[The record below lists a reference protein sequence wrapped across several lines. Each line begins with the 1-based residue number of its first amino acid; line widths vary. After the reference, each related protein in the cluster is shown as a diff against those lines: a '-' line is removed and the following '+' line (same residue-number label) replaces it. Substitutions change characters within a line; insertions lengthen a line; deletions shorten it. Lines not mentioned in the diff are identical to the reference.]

1 MWSGGRCW
9 SVVVVASSL
18 VTLEAVAWWWGPAA
32 EDLPGSWGMLQ
43 NMAEHVVHC
52 CSFFLLYYF
61 NAFAW
66 LE

>member
-1 MWSGGRCW
+1 M
-9 SVVVVASSL
+9 ASSL